1 DFHVTGVQ
9 TCALPIYARVVGR
22 RALEIDRDAG
32 DRREDQIARIAAE
45 RGQPVDE
52 ARDRVE
58 RARVREAAEVEVGAV
73 DRARRVEELRIA
85 GRAVVL
91 VRQEQRDEDRVGP
104 QEARVRAVA
113 VAGRVA
119 EEADRRGARR
129 GRLPRR
135 RGRLLE
141 AAAAGADPR
150 DTLEVGGYVRRIVD
164 PRPEREEARVARRA
178 AGEVGPPLRAQDA
191 VVAEVGSR
199 AGGD

>member
-73 DRARRVEELRIA
+73 DRARRVEELRI
-85 GRAVVL
+85 RSEE
-91 VRQEQRDEDRVGP
+91 RRVG
-104 QEARVRAVA
+104 R
-113 VAGRVA
+113 GG
-119 EEADRRGARR
+119 RRGA
-129 GRLPRR
+129 
-135 RGRLLE
+135 
-141 AAAAGADPR
+141 
-150 DTLEVGGYVRRIVD
+150 
-164 PRPEREEARVARRA
+164 
-178 AGEVGPPLRAQDA
+178 
-191 VVAEVGSR
+191 
-199 AGGD
+199 